1 MVWVDFQVEFVCFL
15 GAETQF
21 GQNGSS
27 PTGPHIPS
35 PTSSG
40 SPSQASWGQW
50 RQGGQASLDGKGV
63 FRGQV
68 SVGQS
73 HSRHGIHG
81 VGVGS

>member
-1 MVWVDFQVEFVCFL
+1 MCFL

-35 PTSSG
+35 PASSG
-40 SPSQASWGQW
+40 RPSQASLGQR
-50 RQGGQASLDGKGV
+50 RQGGQASLDENGV

-68 SVGQS
+68 SLGQS

-81 VGVGS
+81 AGAGS